1 MGKSSLFEYGFRN
14 IMGFLEKYELNN
26 IPLTL
31 EVRELKPVNL
41 FLGEGSQPLEIAVLS
56 SYKKPTS
63 AKAQEAFRKRRARRA
78 AAVLIV
84 ITHPEGVTLCG
95 TSGEQPPVY
104 FLSDQDQVERLCAL
118 SLKKSN
124 KNESIKFLSEAIP
137 SLETNLPGII
147 NEGFLS
153 NHELE
158 KGVKERKDWGKAS
171 QKSNTII
178 CRDDIN
184 LLYELGFESKRLDN
198 LSEILFSEKEEIA
211 IKIALEEGEIPQ
223 IANNRFNNISPISY
237 SIIKAEKLKIPWI
250 FMCYR
255 NGIRI
260 YSTKNLGVAKRSR
273 VETFIECQPDLL
285 SHLNSGLLWILFS
298 AEALKNNGTI
308 YEVLS
313 NSKRFSVN
321 IAESLRERI
330 YETIIPRLA
339 LGISKARNLINPS
352 KDEIA
357 LTYEMALTVLFRLLF
372 IAYAEDRDLL
382 PYKNN
387 QLYKKSSL
395 KQKAIELAKNQPND
409 QSLKNHYHH
418 WQDVSLLW
426 ESISEGN
433 KELGIPAYE
442 GTIFSNNKDINL
454 AGSEIAKI
462 KVSNN
467 FFEEALSFLLLSE
480 TNKKSLA
487 PIDFRSLSV
496 REFGTIYEGLLA
508 SELSLAEQ
516 NLKIDKKGNYL
527 PAENNEKPLILKGE
541 IYLHDRSGARKSSG
555 SFYTPDFA
563 VEHIL
568 DGALENALDDHLKK
582 MSDLSQADCAEQ
594 FFNFKVADI
603 AMGSGHFLVA
613 AIDRIERRFAVWLN
627 DNPNP
632 AIQRE
637 IMYLRTAAHK
647 EMGDLSD
654 TVVIEDSQL
663 LRRIIARKCIYGVDL
678 NPITVQLARLS
689 IWIHTFVP
697 GLPLSLL
704 DHNLVNGNALV
715 GIDSL
720 DVVRNKFNTSIGTL
734 FQVDTEK
741 LIGEAADPLRKLAK
755 LSDATLKDIK
765 EGRALLKEALEKIR
779 ETEALCDL
787 IIAQPVSEDQSL
799 KNVLFEDWEN
809 LRKNILVSDS
819 LKAAKKILN
828 PLKVLHFPIAFPE
841 VFLGKSSG
849 FNVIL
854 GNPPWE
860 EIKAEE
866 RDYWT
871 GLFPGLRGLSQKDQI
886 EKFSELSSKRP
897 DLRKRW
903 LEIESSTKNLAR
915 ILKSGNF
922 PGLEVGDFDL
932 YKAFCWRFWNIS
944 SNKIGKIGIVLP
956 RSTFAAKGSEL
967 FRKELFKKAK
977 SINITT
983 LQNTGRWIFEMEP
996 RYTIALVSLSKTDG
1010 EDEGITIKGPFNS
1023 YETYSL
1029 GRNYESLKFTANEI
1043 LSWSDDGALPLLTS
1057 YESTEVFRQLRKSP
1071 RLDLKDKNN
1080 WRARP
1085 DTELHATNQK
1095 NLMDLNSEDCPDGF
1109 WPVYKGGSYDLWEAD
1124 RNEYYAWADPKKV
1137 LPWLQEK
1144 RLRAFNSSRD
1154 SVHKEYQ
1161 KNYIEDPKTLAPMKP
1176 KIAFRLITNRT
1187 NSRTMIC
1194 ALTPPNVFH
1203 SNSSQIIMMPKGDN
1217 KDEAYLLGVLS
1228 SIALDWYA
1236 RRFVEINLNFFL
1248 FNPFPIPR
1256 PNRENY
1262 LWQRAVKISGR
1273 LASID
1278 IRFKDWAKNV
1288 GVDYGPLETEIKYE
1302 LICELDAVISHLYG
1316 LSEKQLNHIFETF
1329 HIGWD
1334 YEERLEKV
1342 LNYFYYHK
1350 K

>member
-1 MGKSSLFEYGFRN
+1 MS
-14 IMGFLEKYELNN
+14 FLEKYELNR
-26 IPLTL
+26 IPLNL
-31 EVRELKPVNL
+31 QIGDLKPNSL
-41 FLGEGSQPLEIAVLS
+41 FLGEGSQPLEVAVFS
-56 SYKKPTS
+56 SFKKPTT
-63 AKAQEAFRKRRARRA
+63 AKAQEAFKKRRFRRA

-104 FLSDQDQVERLCAL
+104 DLKDKNQVERLCAI
-118 SLKKSN
+118 SLEKKN
-124 KNESIKFLSEAIP
+124 KSESIKFLSDSIP
-137 SLETNLPGII
+137 SLSSNLPGIL

-153 NHELE
+153 NNELE
-158 KGVKERKDWGKAS
+158 KGVRNRKDWEKAS
-171 QKSNTII
+171 NRSNEII
-178 CRDDIN
+178 GGNKVN
-184 LLYELGFESKRLDN
+184 LLFKLGFESRRLDN
-198 LSEILFSEKEEIA
+198 LSDILFSKEEEIA
-211 IKIALEEGEIPQ
+211 IKISLEEGELPQ
-223 IANNRFNNISPISY
+223 IANSRFNNISPISY
-237 SIIKAEKLKIPWI
+237 SLIKAEKLNIPWI
-250 FMCYR
+250 FMFYR

-260 YSTKNLGVAKRSR
+260 YSTKNYGVARRSR
-273 VETFIECQPDLL
+273 FETFIECQPDLL
-285 SHLNSGLLWILFS
+285 SNLNSGLLWILFS
-298 AEALKNNGTI
+298 AEALKQNGTI

-313 NSKRFSVN
+313 NSKRFAVN

-330 YETIIPRLA
+330 YESIIPRLA
-339 LGISKARNLINPS
+339 LGISRARNLVDPS
-352 KDEIA
+352 KGEIA

-387 QLYKKSSL
+387 QSYKKRSL
-395 KQKAIELAKNQPND
+395 KQKAIELSKYHQND
-409 QSLKNHYHH
+409 QSLKNSFNH

-426 ESISEGN
+426 EAISDGN
-433 KELGIPAYE
+433 KELGVPAYE
-442 GTIFSNNKDINL
+442 GTIFSNNKEINL

-462 KVSNN
+462 KVSNE
-467 FFEEALSFLLLSE
+467 FFEEALRYLLLSE
-480 TNKKSLA
+480 TDKKSLS

-516 NLKIDKKGNYL
+516 DLKIDKKGNYL

-582 MSDLSQADCAEQ
+582 MSELSQADCSEQ

-613 AIDRIERRFAVWLN
+613 AIDRIERRFAIWLN

-637 IMYLRTAAHK
+637 ILFLKTAAKK
-647 EMGDLSD
+647 ELGELSD

-704 DHNLVNGNALV
+704 DHNLINGNALV

-720 DVVRNKFNTSIGTL
+720 EEVRKKFDTSMGTL

-741 LIGEAADPLRKLAK
+741 LIGEAADPLKKLAK

-765 EGRALLKEALEKIR
+765 EGRLLLKEALEKIK

-809 LRKNILVSDS
+809 LRKTILTSNA
-819 LKAAKKILN
+819 LKAAKEILK

-841 VFLGKSSG
+841 VFLGDSSG

-886 EKFSELSSKRP
+886 KKFKELSSKRP
-897 DLRKRW
+897 DLTKRW
-903 LEIESSTKNLAR
+903 LEIENSTNNLAR

-922 PGLEVGDFDL
+922 PGLGVGDFDL

-956 RSTFAAKGSEL
+956 RSTFAAKGSEQ
-967 FRKELFKKAK
+967 FRKELFKTAK
-977 SINITT
+977 SIEITT

-996 RYTIALVSLSKTDG
+996 RYTIALVCLSKTDG

-1057 YESTEVFRQLRKSP
+1057 NESTEVFRQLRKSP

-1154 SVHKEYQ
+1154 SVHREFS
-1161 KNYIEDPKTLAPMKP
+1161 KNHIEDPKTLAPLKP
-1176 KIAFRLITNRT
+1176 KISFRLITRSSDT
-1187 NSRTMIC
+1187 RTMR
-1194 ALTPPNVFH
+1194 ATLTPPKVFH
-1203 SNSSQIIMMPKGDN
+1203 SNSSQIIMMTEGDE
-1217 KDEAYLLGVLS
+1217 KDEAFLLAVLS
-1228 SIALDWYA
+1228 SIPLDWYA
-1236 RRFVEINLNFFL
+1236 RCFVEVNFNFFL
-1248 FNPFPIPR
+1248 LNPLPIPR
-1256 PNRENY
+1256 PSRENY
-1262 LWQRAVKISGR
+1262 LWQKAVKISGR
-1273 LASID
+1273 LASSD
-1278 IRFKDWAKNV
+1278 IRFKDWAENV
-1288 GVDYGPLETEIKYE
+1288 GVDYGPLEPEMKYE
-1302 LICELDAVISHLYG
+1302 LICELDAVISHLYE
-1316 LSEKQLNHIFETF
+1316 LNEKQLNHIFETF
-1329 HIGWD
+1329 HKGWN
-1334 YEERLEKV
+1334 YEERLGKV
-1342 LNYFYYHK
+1342 VNYFYSYK

>member
-1 MGKSSLFEYGFRN
+1 MN
-14 IMGFLEKYELNN
+14 FLEKYELRR
-26 IPLTL
+26 IPLNL
-31 EVRELKPVNL
+31 QIVDLNPLSL
-41 FLGEGSQPLEIAVLS
+41 FLGEGSQPIEIASFS
-56 SYKKPTS
+56 SSKRPTN
-63 AKAQEAFRKRRARRA
+63 AKAQEAFKKRRAKRA

-95 TSGEQPPVY
+95 TSGEEPPVY
-104 FLSDQDQVERLCAL
+104 YLRDKDQVERLCAQTL
-118 SLKKSN
+118 EKKN
-124 KNESIKFLSEAIP
+124 KSESIKFLSDAIP
-137 SLETNLPGII
+137 SLNSNLPGIL

-153 NHELE
+153 DHELE
-158 KGVKERKDWGKAS
+158 KGVKEREDWIEACNKSKEIIGK
-171 QKSNTII
+171 NE
-178 CRDDIN
+178 IN
-184 LLYELGFESKRLDN
+184 FLFDLGFESRRLDN
-198 LSEILFSEKEEIA
+198 LSDILSSGEEEIA
-211 IKIALEEGEIPQ
+211 IKIFLEEGELPQ
-223 IANNRFNNISPISY
+223 IANSRFNNISPISY
-237 SIIKAEKLKIPWI
+237 SLTKAEKLEIPWI
-250 FMCYR
+250 FMFYR

-260 YSTKNLGVAKRSR
+260 YSTKNLGVARRSR
-273 VETFIECQPDLL
+273 VETFIECQPNLL
-285 SHLNSGLLWILFS
+285 SNLNSGLLWILFS
-298 AEALKNNGTI
+298 AKALKKDGII

-330 YETIIPRLA
+330 YEIIIPKLA
-339 LGISKARNLINPS
+339 LGISNARDLINPS

-387 QLYKKSSL
+387 QSYKKKSL
-395 KQKAIELAKNQPND
+395 KQKAIELSKNHQYD
-409 QSLKNHYHH
+409 QSLKNEFHH
-418 WQDVSLLW
+418 WNDVCLLW

-433 KELGIPAYE
+433 RELGIPAYE
-442 GTIFSNNKDINL
+442 GTIFACNKEINL

-462 KVSNN
+462 KVSNE
-467 FFEEALSFLLLSE
+467 FFEEALRYLLLSE
-480 TNKKSLA
+480 TNKKSFS

-516 NLKIDKKGNYL
+516 NLKTDKKGNYL
-527 PAENNEKPLILKGE
+527 PAKDNEKPLILKGE

-568 DGALENALDDHLKK
+568 DGALETALNDHLKK
-582 MSDLSQADCAEQ
+582 MSELSQADCAEQ

-613 AIDRIERRFAVWLN
+613 AIDRIERRFAIWLS

-637 IMYLRTAAHK
+637 ILYLRTAAKK
-647 EMGDLSD
+647 ELGDLSD

-720 DVVRNKFNTSIGTL
+720 DEVRKKFNNSLGTL

-741 LIGEAADPLRKLAK
+741 LIGEAAAPLRKLAK
-755 LSDATLKDIK
+755 LSDATLRDIK
-765 EGRALLKEALEKIR
+765 EGRSLLKEALEKIK

-799 KNVLFEDWEN
+799 KNLLFEDWEY
-809 LRKNILVSDS
+809 LRKNILTSAAF
-819 LKAAKKILN
+819 KAARKILK

-886 EKFSELSSKRP
+886 KSFKEISLKRP

-903 LEIESSTKNLAR
+903 LEIESSTNNLAR

-967 FRKELFKKAK
+967 FRKELFKTAR
-977 SINITT
+977 SIDITT
-983 LQNTGRWIFEMEP
+983 LQNTGKWIFDIHP
-996 RYTIALVSLSKTDG
+996 QYTIALTCLSKTDV
-1010 EDEGITIKGPFNS
+1010 EKEGISIRGPFNS
-1023 YETYSL
+1023 FSAYSL
-1029 GRNYESLKFTANEI
+1029 GCTHESLKFSVNEV
-1043 LSWSDDGALPLLTS
+1043 LSWTDDGALPLLRS
-1057 YESTEVFRQLRKSP
+1057 NYSANIFRQIRKAP
-1071 RLDLKDKNN
+1071 RLDLLEENE

-1085 DTELHATNQK
+1085 DAELHATNQK
-1095 NLMDLNSEDCPDGF
+1095 YLMDLTSDECPDDF
-1109 WPVYKGGSYDLWEAD
+1109 WPVYKGGSYDIWESD

-1154 SVHKEYQ
+1154 SVHKEFTQ
-1161 KNYIEDPKTLAPMKP
+1161 DYIEDPKTLAPLRP
-1176 KIAFRLITNRT
+1176 KIAFRLITRSSD
-1187 NSRTMIC
+1187 SRTMRA
-1194 ALTPPNVFH
+1194 ALTPPKAFH
-1203 SNSSQIIMMPKGDN
+1203 SNSSQIVMMTNGDE
-1217 KDEAYLLGVLS
+1217 KDEAFLLAVLS
-1228 SIALDWYA
+1228 SIPLDWYA
-1236 RRFVEINLNFFL
+1236 RCFVEVNFNFFL
-1248 FNPFPIPR
+1248 FNPLPIPR

-1278 IRFKDWAKNV
+1278 IRFKEWAKNV
-1288 GVDYGPLETEIKYE
+1288 GVDYGPLESETKFE
-1302 LICELDAVISHLYG
+1302 LICELDAIISHLYE
-1316 LSEKQLNHIFETF
+1316 LNEKQLNHIFETF
-1329 HIGWD
+1329 HKGWD
-1334 YEERLEKV
+1334 YEARL
-1342 LNYFYYHK
+1342 K
-1350 K
+1350 KILKFFHIYENRN

>member
-1 MGKSSLFEYGFRN
+1 MS
-14 IMGFLEKYELNN
+14 FLEKYELNS
-26 IPLTL
+26 IPLNL
-31 EVRELKPVNL
+31 QIGDLKPNSL
-41 FLGEGSQPLEIAVLS
+41 FLGEGSQPLEIAVFS
-56 SYKKPTS
+56 SFKKPTT
-63 AKAQEAFRKRRARRA
+63 AKAQEAFKKRRARRA

-178 CRDDIN
+178 GRDDIN

-211 IKIALEEGEIPQ
+211 IKISLEEGEIPQ
-223 IANNRFNNISPISY
+223 IANSRFNNISPISY

-387 QLYKKSSL
+387 QLYKKRSL
-395 KQKAIELAKNQPND
+395 KQKAIELAKNKPND

-467 FFEEALSFLLLSE
+467 FFEEALSYLLLSE
-480 TNKKSLA
+480 TNKKSRA

-582 MSDLSQADCAEQ
+582 MSELSQADCAEQ

-637 IMYLRTAAHK
+637 IMYLRTAANK

-720 DVVRNKFNTSIGTL
+720 DVVRNKFNSSIGTL
-734 FQVDTEK
+734 FQIDTEK

-765 EGRALLKEALEKIR
+765 EGRLLLKEALEKIK

-809 LRKNILVSDS
+809 LRKTILTSNA
-819 LKAAKKILN
+819 LKAANEILK

-841 VFLGKSSG
+841 VFLGDSSG

-886 EKFSELSSKRP
+886 KNFKELSSKRP

-903 LEIESSTKNLAR
+903 LEIENSTNNLAR

-922 PGLEVGDFDL
+922 PGLGVGDFDL

-967 FRKELFKKAK
+967 FRKELFKTAK
-977 SINITT
+977 SIEITT
-983 LQNTGRWIFEMEP
+983 LQNTGRWIFDIHP
-996 RYTIALVSLSKTDG
+996 QYTIALTCLSKTDVKK
-1010 EDEGITIKGPFNS
+1010 EGISIKGPFNS
-1023 YETYSL
+1023 FSSYSL
-1029 GRNYESLKFTANEI
+1029 GKNDESLMFPVNEV
-1043 LSWSDDGALPLLTS
+1043 LSWTDDGALPLLKS
-1057 YESTEVFRQLRKSP
+1057 IYSAKIFRQIRKAP
-1071 RLDLKDKNN
+1071 RLDLLEENK

-1095 NLMDLNSEDCPDGF
+1095 NLMDLTSEDCPDGF

-1144 RLRAFNSSRD
+1144 RLRAYKSSRD

-1187 NSRTMIC
+1187 NSRTMVC

-1228 SIALDWYA
+1228 SIPLDWYA

-1248 FNPFPIPR
+1248 FNPLPIPR

-1262 LWQRAVKISGR
+1262 LWQRVVKISGR

-1278 IRFKDWAKNV
+1278 IRFKDWAENV
-1288 GVDYGPLETEIKYE
+1288 GVGYGPLETEIKYE

-1316 LSEKQLNHIFETF
+1316 LNEKQLNHIFETF
-1329 HIGWD
+1329 HRGWD

-1342 LNYFYYHK
+1342 LNYFYCHK
-1350 K
+1350 NEELNYGK